1 MQVKVEKATRVLRK
15 KNSLLLNKGDHKIG
29 DDYPDSDITSLH
41 TSTIAPIWRRRRRLD
56 YPNMMKAILCF
67 ESTFS
72 IEMN

>member
-41 TSTIAPIWRRRRRLD
+41 TSSIAPI
-56 YPNMMKAILCF
+56 
-67 ESTFS
+67 
-72 IEMN
+72 